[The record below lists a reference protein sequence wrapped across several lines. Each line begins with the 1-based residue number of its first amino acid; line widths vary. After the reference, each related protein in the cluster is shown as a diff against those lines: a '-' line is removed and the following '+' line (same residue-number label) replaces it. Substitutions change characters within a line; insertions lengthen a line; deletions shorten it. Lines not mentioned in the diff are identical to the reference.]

1 MFFIVMILALVGFDQ
16 LFKYLAVV
24 FLKPVGNLSVWPG
37 VVGLRYIENDG
48 AAFSILSGSQT
59 FLIVIT
65 GAALLAICWYI
76 FSKRYSSKME
86 YLSFLLIAAGGIG
99 NLIDRLRQ
107 GFVIDYINLEFM
119 NFAVFNFADCLVCL
133 GIGLLV
139 LSTLLEFRKEK
150 KRGTLHG

>member
-1 MFFIVMILALVGFDQ
+1 M
-16 LFKYLAVV
+16 AVV

-119 NFAVFNFADCLVCL
+119 NFAIFNFADCLVCL